1 MCNHNQTLNTWLTDQ
16 IMLKLLFTMFFEGND
31 LIIMLF
37 PKCQIMKACFG
48 RHLQTTYYVIY
59 FGKLIEVSSL
69 K

>member
-1 MCNHNQTLNTWLTDQ
+1 
-16 IMLKLLFTMFFEGND
+16 MFFEGND

-37 PKCQIMKACFG
+37 PKCQIMKACFR